1 MEKAKLM
8 QLEIEE
14 KRKLPKNVKEEIILK
29 IFHTLIVAIIIVLYF
44 LTVNWFYYNLESV
57 DFEYCMKYY
66 ALGIIIATVIVFEI
80 GYRKNSLKFAVI
92 GVELL
97 ACGILSLYIPYI
109 FLHTTQSLRI
119 SIMILPVPIL
129 VYYAIKSFV
138 IYKGDKFH
146 YQNNLS
152 DVKELVKDNDK
163 NSYLEEES
171 TKSYRAKIQEEE
183 EIRKVIISEQKLRK
197 QRKQAELKKQAI
209 AQKGKKADNTKKKKT
224 KK

>member
-80 GYRKNSLKFAVI
+80 GYRKNSLKYIYRTF
-92 GVELL
+92 
-97 ACGILSLYIPYI
+97 SLWYFITIYSIYI
-109 FLHTTQSLRI
+109 FAYDTIT
-119 SIMILPVPIL
+119 
-129 VYYAIKSFV
+129 
-138 IYKGDKFH
+138 
-146 YQNNLS
+146 
-152 DVKELVKDNDK
+152 
-163 NSYLEEES
+163 
-171 TKSYRAKIQEEE
+171 
-183 EIRKVIISEQKLRK
+183 
-197 QRKQAELKKQAI
+197 
-209 AQKGKKADNTKKKKT
+209 
-224 KK
+224 